1 MKKSGLLNPALAR
14 AVARL
19 GHTNTFV
26 VADCGLPIPRDVAVI
41 DLSVVFGIPRFADV
55 LDALLAEVVIEGGT
69 AAEEVRGSEAG
80 EWLSE
85 RISPLTYVSHEEF
98 KRWVVDAEFVVRTGE
113 TTSYANVILRCG
125 VPF

>member
-1 MKKSGLLNPALAR
+1 MKKSGLLNPALAW

-26 VADCGLPIPRDVAVI
+26 VADCGLPIPREVEVI
-41 DLSVVFGIPRFADV
+41 DLSVVFGIPRFVDV

-85 RISPLTYVSHEEF
+85 RISPLTYVAHEDF
-98 KRWVVDAEFVVRTGE
+98 KRQVVDAEFVVRTGE